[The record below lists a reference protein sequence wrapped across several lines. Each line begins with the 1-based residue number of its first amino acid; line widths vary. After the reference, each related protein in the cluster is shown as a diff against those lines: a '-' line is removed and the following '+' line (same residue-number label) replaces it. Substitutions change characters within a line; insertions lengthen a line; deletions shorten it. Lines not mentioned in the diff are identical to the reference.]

1 MADPL
6 TLSNYHYLENFSD
19 PLSDE
24 LEGLKGSQKYKW
36 SKLGINFDELS
47 CD

>member
-24 LEGLKGSQKYKW
+24 LEGLKGRKS
-36 SKLGINFDELS
+36 INGQN
-47 CD
+47 